1 MKRIG
6 IAVTDPGDWTA
17 IALNDA
23 LVKASVRP
31 VVFRLHDVT
40 TSIQEHNR
48 IYAGNTDLGS
58 LDAVI
63 VRDVGGAG
71 GVGVS
76 GSDAGS
82 DVGIGGGGSAGVG
95 GDAGSS
101 AGLGDGGGG
110 SEDMPYRLDVL
121 CNLERSGLKVVNP
134 PGAIRTAAN
143 KHMCSYLFREH
154 GLPTPDTVLTSDMDV
169 ALAAIRD
176 WGRAVVKP
184 IFGFKGM
191 DIHCVVDDE
200 HSVKLLRSVIDTRG
214 VLYLQRF
221 ISNPGRDIR
230 VFVVGEDVPS
240 AIYRL
245 APPGSWINNLSRG
258 GSHEICEVTGEI
270 AGLAVEAAGA
280 VGAVYAGVDLIEGE
294 DGLQILEVNGTPS
307 GRGIYEACGVN
318 VAQDIVKCVL
328 DML

>member
-1 MKRIG
+1 VKRIG

-23 LVKASVRP
+23 LIKASARP

-48 IYAGNTDLGS
+48 LYAGNTDLES

-71 GVGVS
+71 GVGVGLN

-82 DVGIGGGGSAGVG
+82 DVGIGV
-95 GDAGSS
+95 
-101 AGLGDGGGG
+101 GGG

-134 PGAIRTAAN
+134 PEAIRTAAN

-154 GLPTPDTVLTSDMDV
+154 GLPTPDTILTTDLDA

-191 DIHCVVDDE
+191 DIYCLVDDE
-200 HSVKLLRSVIDTRG
+200 HSVKLLSSVIDTRG

-230 VFVVGEDVPS
+230 VFVVDGGVPA

-258 GSHEICEVTGEI
+258 GSHKRCELTDEIV
-270 AGLAVEAAGA
+270 GLAVEAAGA

-318 VAQDIVKCVL
+318 MAQDIVKCVL
-328 DML
+328 DMV

>member
-76 GSDAGS
+76 GSDVGS
-82 DVGIGGGGSAGVG
+82 DVGIGG
-95 GDAGSS
+95 
-101 AGLGDGGGG
+101 GGGG

-134 PGAIRTAAN
+134 PEAIRTAAN

-230 VFVVGEDVPS
+230 VFVVGGDVPS

-270 AGLAVEAAGA
+270 ASMAVEAAGA

-307 GRGIYEACGVN
+307 IRGIYEACGVN

-328 DML
+328 DMV

>member
-17 IALNDA
+17 VALNDA
-23 LVKASVRP
+23 LVKASAQP

-40 TSIQEHNR
+40 TSIQEHNSL
-48 IYAGNTDLGS
+48 YAGNTDLES

-63 VRDVGGAG
+63 VRDVGG
-71 GVGVS
+71 S
-76 GSDAGS
+76 
-82 DVGIGGGGSAGVG
+82 
-95 GDAGSS
+95 
-101 AGLGDGGGG
+101 GGG

-121 CNLERSGLKVVNP
+121 CNLERSGLKIVNP
-134 PGAIRTAAN
+134 PEAIRTAAN
-143 KHMCSYLFREH
+143 KHMSSYLFREH
-154 GLPTPDTVLTSDMDV
+154 GLHTPDTILTNNLDA
-169 ALAAIRD
+169 ALDAIRD
-176 WGRAVVKP
+176 WDRAVVKP

-200 HSVKLLRSVIDTRG
+200 HSVKLLSSVIDSRG

-230 VFVVGEDVPS
+230 VFVVDGDVPA

-258 GSHEICEVTGEI
+258 GSHKICEVTGEI
-270 AGLAVEAAGA
+270 AGLAVHAAQA

-318 VAQDIVKCVL
+318 VAQDIVNCIL
-328 DML
+328 DMV

>member
-82 DVGIGGGGSAGVG
+82 DVGIGGSGGGSVGVG
-95 GDAGSS
+95 GD
-101 AGLGDGGGG
+101 GGG

-134 PGAIRTAAN
+134 PEAIRTAAN

-154 GLPTPDTVLTSDMDV
+154 GLPTPDTILTADMDV

-230 VFVVGEDVPS
+230 VFVVGGDVPS

-307 GRGIYEACGVN
+307 IRGIYEACGVN

-328 DML
+328 DMV

>member
-1 MKRIG
+1 VKRIG

-23 LVKASVRP
+23 LIKASARP
-31 VVFRLHDVT
+31 VVFRLHNVT

-48 IYAGNTDLGS
+48 LYAGNTDLGS

-71 GVGVS
+71 GVGVI

-82 DVGIGGGGSAGVG
+82 DVVIGGGSAGVG

-101 AGLGDGGGG
+101 VGLGDGGGG
-110 SEDMPYRLDVL
+110 LEDMPYRLDVL

-134 PGAIRTAAN
+134 PEAIRTAAN

-154 GLPTPDTVLTSDMDV
+154 GLPTPDTILTTDLDA

-200 HSVKLLRSVIDTRG
+200 HSVKLLSSVIDTRG

-230 VFVVGEDVPS
+230 VFVVDGGVPA

-258 GSHEICEVTGEI
+258 GSHKRCEVTGEI
-270 AGLAVEAAGA
+270 ACLAIDAAQA

-307 GRGIYEACGVN
+307 GRGIYEAWGVD
-318 VAQDIVKCVL
+318 VAQDIVKCVV

>member
-17 IALNDA
+17 VALNDA
-23 LVKASVRP
+23 LVKASARP

-40 TSIQEHNR
+40 TSIEEHNR
-48 IYAGNTDLGS
+48 LYAGDTDLGS

-63 VRDVGGAG
+63 VRDVGGS
-71 GVGVS
+71 S
-76 GSDAGS
+76 GSGS
-82 DVGIGGGGSAGVG
+82 GRSGDSGNGSSGGGS
-95 GDAGSS
+95 SS
-101 AGLGDGGGG
+101 GG

-134 PGAIRTAAN
+134 PEAIRTAAN

-154 GLPTPDTVLTSDMDV
+154 GLPTPDTILTADMDV

-200 HSVKLLRSVIDTRG
+200 HSVKLLGSVIDTRG

-230 VFVVGEDVPS
+230 VFVVGGDVPS

-307 GRGIYEACGVN
+307 IRGIYEACGVN

-328 DML
+328 DMV

>member
-17 IALNDA
+17 TALNDA

-71 GVGVS
+71 GVGVN

-82 DVGIGGGGSAGVG
+82 DVGIGG
-95 GDAGSS
+95 
-101 AGLGDGGGG
+101 GGGG

-230 VFVVGEDVPS
+230 VFVVGGDVPS

-270 AGLAVEAAGA
+270 AGMAAEAAGA

-328 DML
+328 DMV